1 MRSRQR
7 NISKI
12 VWNIKEVNGKLLFS
26 IKYSIVNSGF
36 SSLSPHPH
44 YNWRLIAFSSI
55 FLDRCKKFKP
65 LHFYQQVFPPLGPP
79 SSQEASTHARYCWV
93 MWNCCS
99 PGTSGNEDEMKL
111 CCVLHSDK
119 ILPPFQRDPIALN
132 CSISQS
138 AKSKWVVDVIWLSQ
152 EITRDWFSFSSS
164 VVYGLSLWHRHIN
177 YI

>member
-1 MRSRQR
+1 MRARQG

-12 VWNIKEVNGKLLFS
+12 VWNIKEVNGKPLFS
-26 IKYSIVNSGF
+26 IRCSTANLGF

-55 FLDRCKKFKP
+55 FFYKYKKLKSP
-65 LHFYQQVFPPLGPP
+65 HFYQQVFPPLGER
-79 SSQEASTHARYCWV
+79 SSQESSTRARHCWAT
-93 MWNCCS
+93 WNCCS

-119 ILPPFQRDPIALN
+119 ILPPFQHDPIALN
-132 CSISQS
+132 CSISQP

-177 YI
+177 YT

>member
-1 MRSRQR
+1 MRARQW
-7 NISKI
+7 NFSKI
-12 VWNIKEVNGKLLFS
+12 VWNIKEVNGKLSSS
-26 IKYSIVNSGF
+26 IKYSTANLGF
-36 SSLSPHPH
+36 SSLPPHPH
-44 YNWRLIAFSSI
+44 YKWRLIAFFSI
-55 FLDRCKKFKP
+55 FFYRYKQFRSP
-65 LHFYQQVFPPLGPP
+65 HFYQQVFLPLRPP
-79 SSQEASTHARYCWV
+79 SSRESSTHAWHCWAT
-93 MWNCCS
+93 WNCCS

-132 CSISQS
+132 CSISQP

-152 EITRDWFSFSSS
+152 EITRDWFSFSSL